1 MLEEEYDRERSK
13 ERREKMV
20 IVREDLRIK
29 AMKEESKKRKQ
40 ALQEQASA
48 INKVEAQP
56 EAYSVNIVNVA
67 D

>member
-29 AMKEESKKRKQ
+29 AMKEESKRRKQ
-40 ALQEQASA
+40 ASQEKASA
-48 INKVEAQP
+48 IQND
-56 EAYSVNIVNVA
+56 N
-67 D
+67 